1 MKKSRIIAI
10 IPARGGSKS
19 IPLKN
24 IKKFAGKPLI
34 AWAILAT
41 KGSKF
46 IDRIFVSTD
55 HPQIAKV
62 ARQYGAEV
70 IDRPVELAGDRIPTE
85 PVLWHAY
92 EWLQD
97 HENYTANT
105 IVLLQPT
112 TPSRQ
117 SFHIDEAIKI
127 FYNKKVDS
135 VVTVSQTPA
144 HHTPFWTWVRNKS
157 GKVTLYGGGS
167 IKNMLPQRQVFPFKC
182 YGRNDLVFVIKPS
195 NLAQKPMNLYGDKV
209 EILETDPNYDMD
221 INSPQD
227 WLDAE
232 IKFKRL
238 LRSSK

>member
-1 MKKSRIIAI
+1 MKKHKTIAI

-34 AWAILAT
+34 AWAILAA
-41 KGSKF
+41 KGSKL
-46 IDRIFVSTD
+46 INRVFVLTD
-55 HPQIAKV
+55 HPKIAAV
-62 ARQYGAEV
+62 ARRYGAEV
-70 IDRPVELAGDRIPTE
+70 IDEPAELAGDRVPTE
-85 PVLWHAY
+85 PALRYAY
-92 EWLQD
+92 QWLCN
-97 HENYTANT
+97 HEDYKADT

-117 SFHIDEAIKI
+117 SFQIDEAIKI

-157 GKVTLYGGGS
+157 GKITLYGGGS
-167 IKNMLPQRQVFPFKC
+167 IKNMLPQRQLFPFKC

-195 NLAQKPMNLYGDKV
+195 NLHQKPMNLYGDKI

-221 INSPQD
+221 INILQD

-232 IKFKRL
+232 MKFKQL
-238 LRSSK
+238 LRSTK